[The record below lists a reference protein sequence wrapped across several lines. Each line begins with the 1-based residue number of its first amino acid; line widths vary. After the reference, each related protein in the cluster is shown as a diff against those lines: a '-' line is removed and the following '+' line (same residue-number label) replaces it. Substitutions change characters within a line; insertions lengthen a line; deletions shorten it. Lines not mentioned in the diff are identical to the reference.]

1 MPDQIGR
8 VGTNKVLSILTLV
21 ISTNGRVGNS
31 SLNLQVQLIVDALQ
45 ILLNRIE
52 FRKEIPR

>member
-1 MPDQIGR
+1 MPEQIGR
-8 VGTNKVLSILTLV
+8 VGTNKVLSILTLI